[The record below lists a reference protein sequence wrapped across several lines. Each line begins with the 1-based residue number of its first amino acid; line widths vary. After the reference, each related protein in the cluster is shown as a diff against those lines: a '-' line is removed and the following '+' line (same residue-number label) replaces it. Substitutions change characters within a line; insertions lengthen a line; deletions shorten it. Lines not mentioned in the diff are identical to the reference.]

1 MLRRIRDLFSDVARQ
16 ADLVLLA
23 LCSATSLFGI
33 LMIYSA
39 TRYMHTSR
47 LVLVQAASLVIG
59 VVLYLLMSQIDLN
72 ELVKYWK
79 WIFLLGFGFV
89 LLLATPLGIEGG
101 TGNRAWLEVPFLPV
115 KVQPAEIVKVT
126 FIIVLAKQLAWL
138 KEHRDL
144 KSVGSMVLLAL
155 HFGVLFLTYY
165 KISADMGSALVFLFI
180 FACMCF
186 VAGVALWWFIIGG
199 GAAGCLTARTPD
211 ALLPGKFYIQVSD
224 TRLALK
230 ALASWYRG
238 KFDLPVVQVTG
249 SAGKTTTKEMIAC
262 VLGRHFCTLKTQA
275 NFNNDIGTPL
285 TLLELAPEHQAA
297 VIETGMNHFGEIR
310 YLGEMVR
317 PDIAVITNVG
327 DAHIENLGNTRQG
340 ILRAKCEIFENLAPD
355 GVAVLNGDDPLLNT
369 IALPQRILRCGT
381 GEGCDVRVTEV
392 DDRGLEGVA
401 CTVTTAKASYWLETS
416 APGGYMIYPLA
427 MAAAIGEYLGLTA
440 EEITAGAADYVPVGS
455 RMHLIPMDGQR
466 LIIDDCYNANPQA
479 MAEALRMLAKSR
491 HRRKVAVVG
500 DMGELGELTEQAH
513 RDVGALARELK
524 LDAVVAV
531 GEKMR
536 ALRETDPSALW
547 FPDTASALP
556 ALPDLF
562 VGDTAVMVKASHAMH
577 FESIVKEL
585 EKL

>member
-1 MLRRIRDLFSDVARQ
+1 M
-16 ADLVLLA
+16 
-23 LCSATSLFGI
+23 
-33 LMIYSA
+33 
-39 TRYMHTSR
+39 
-47 LVLVQAASLVIG
+47 
-59 VVLYLLMSQIDLN
+59 
-72 ELVKYWK
+72 
-79 WIFLLGFGFV
+79 
-89 LLLATPLGIEGG
+89 TPCTVREICDAVGG
-101 TGNRAWLEVPFLPV
+101 TLLQSSEVSVTRVSTDSRSIPEGALFVPLVGERFDGHAYIGKALE
-115 KVQPAEIVKVT
+115 
-126 FIIVLAKQLAWL
+126 
-138 KEHRDL
+138 
-144 KSVGSMVLLAL
+144 S
-155 HFGVLFLTYY
+155 
-165 KISADMGSALVFLFI
+165 
-180 FACMCF
+180 
-186 VAGVALWWFIIGG
+186 

-230 ALASWYRG
+230 ALALWYRG
-238 KFDLPVVQVTG
+238 RFALPVVQVTG

-262 VLGRHFCTLKTQA
+262 VLGRRFRTLKTQA

-369 IALPQRILRCGT
+369 IALPQHILRCGT

-401 CTVTTAKASYWLETS
+401 CTVTTAKASYRLETS

>member
-1 MLRRIRDLFSDVARQ
+1 M
-16 ADLVLLA
+16 
-23 LCSATSLFGI
+23 
-33 LMIYSA
+33 
-39 TRYMHTSR
+39 
-47 LVLVQAASLVIG
+47 
-59 VVLYLLMSQIDLN
+59 
-72 ELVKYWK
+72 
-79 WIFLLGFGFV
+79 
-89 LLLATPLGIEGG
+89 TPCTVREICDAVGG
-101 TGNRAWLEVPFLPV
+101 TLLQGGDVSVTRVSTDSRSVPEGALFVPLVGERFDGHAYIGKALE
-115 KVQPAEIVKVT
+115 A
-126 FIIVLAKQLAWL
+126 
-138 KEHRDL
+138 
-144 KSVGSMVLLAL
+144 
-155 HFGVLFLTYY
+155 
-165 KISADMGSALVFLFI
+165 
-180 FACMCF
+180 
-186 VAGVALWWFIIGG
+186 

-230 ALASWYRG
+230 ALARWYRG
-238 KFDLPVVQVTG
+238 RFDLPVVQVTG

-262 VLGRHFCTLKTQA
+262 VLGRHFRTLKTQA

-297 VIETGMNHFGEIR
+297 VVETGMNHFGEIR
-310 YLGEMVR
+310 YLGEMVQ

-369 IALPQRILRCGT
+369 VTLPQRILRCGT
-381 GEGCDVRVTEV
+381 GEGCDVRITEV

-401 CTVTTAKASYWLETS
+401 CTVTTAKTSYRLETS
-416 APGGYMIYPLA
+416 SPGAYMIYPLA

-455 RMHLIPMDGQR
+455 RMHLIPVDGQR

-562 VGDTAVMVKASHAMH
+562 VGDTAIMVKASHAMH
-577 FESIVKEL
+577 FENIVKEL

>member
-1 MLRRIRDLFSDVARQ
+1 MTPCTVREICDAVGGTLLQSSDVSVTRVSTDSRSVPEGALFVP
-16 ADLVLLA
+16 LVGERFDGHTYIGKA
-23 LCSATSLFGI
+23 LEA
-33 LMIYSA
+33 
-39 TRYMHTSR
+39 
-47 LVLVQAASLVIG
+47 
-59 VVLYLLMSQIDLN
+59 
-72 ELVKYWK
+72 
-79 WIFLLGFGFV
+79 
-89 LLLATPLGIEGG
+89 
-101 TGNRAWLEVPFLPV
+101 
-115 KVQPAEIVKVT
+115 
-126 FIIVLAKQLAWL
+126 
-138 KEHRDL
+138 
-144 KSVGSMVLLAL
+144 
-155 HFGVLFLTYY
+155 
-165 KISADMGSALVFLFI
+165 
-180 FACMCF
+180 
-186 VAGVALWWFIIGG
+186 

-230 ALASWYRG
+230 ALARWYRG
-238 KFDLPVVQVTG
+238 RFDLPVVQVTG
-249 SAGKTTTKEMIAC
+249 SAGKTTTKEMVAC
-262 VLGRHFCTLKTQA
+262 VLGRHFRTLKTQA

-369 IALPQRILRCGT
+369 VTLPQRILRCGT
-381 GEGCDVRVTEV
+381 GAGCDVRVTEV

-401 CTVTTAKASYWLETS
+401 CTVTTAKTSYRLKTS
-416 APGGYMIYPLA
+416 SPGAYMIYPLA

-455 RMHLIPMDGQR
+455 RMHLIPVDGQR

-513 RDVGALARELK
+513 RDVGTLARELK

-577 FESIVKEL
+577 FENIVKEL

>member
-1 MLRRIRDLFSDVARQ
+1 M
-16 ADLVLLA
+16 
-23 LCSATSLFGI
+23 
-33 LMIYSA
+33 
-39 TRYMHTSR
+39 
-47 LVLVQAASLVIG
+47 
-59 VVLYLLMSQIDLN
+59 
-72 ELVKYWK
+72 
-79 WIFLLGFGFV
+79 
-89 LLLATPLGIEGG
+89 TPCTVREICDAVGG
-101 TGNRAWLEVPFLPV
+101 TLLQSSEVSVTRVSTDSRSIPEGALFVPLVGERFDGHAYIGKALE
-115 KVQPAEIVKVT
+115 
-126 FIIVLAKQLAWL
+126 
-138 KEHRDL
+138 
-144 KSVGSMVLLAL
+144 S
-155 HFGVLFLTYY
+155 
-165 KISADMGSALVFLFI
+165 
-180 FACMCF
+180 
-186 VAGVALWWFIIGG
+186 

-230 ALASWYRG
+230 ALALWYRG
-238 KFDLPVVQVTG
+238 RFDLPVVQVTG

-262 VLGRHFCTLKTQA
+262 VLGRRFRTLKTQA

-369 IALPQRILRCGT
+369 VTLPQRILRCGT

-392 DDRGLEGVA
+392 DDQGLEGVA
-401 CTVTTAKASYWLETS
+401 CTVTTAKTSYRLKTPS
-416 APGGYMIYPLA
+416 PGAYMIYPLA

>member
-1 MLRRIRDLFSDVARQ
+1 MTPCTVREICDAVGGTLLQSSDVSVTRVSTDSRSIPEGA
-16 ADLVLLA
+16 LFVPLA
-23 LCSATSLFGI
+23 GERFDG
-33 LMIYSA
+33 
-39 TRYMHTSR
+39 HTY
-47 LVLVQAASLVIG
+47 IG
-59 VVLYLLMSQIDLN
+59 
-72 ELVKYWK
+72 K
-79 WIFLLGFGFV
+79 
-89 LLLATPLGIEGG
+89 A
-101 TGNRAWLEVPFLPV
+101 LE
-115 KVQPAEIVKVT
+115 A
-126 FIIVLAKQLAWL
+126 
-138 KEHRDL
+138 
-144 KSVGSMVLLAL
+144 
-155 HFGVLFLTYY
+155 
-165 KISADMGSALVFLFI
+165 
-180 FACMCF
+180 
-186 VAGVALWWFIIGG
+186 

-230 ALASWYRG
+230 ALARWYRG
-238 KFDLPVVQVTG
+238 RFDLPVVQVTG

-262 VLGRHFCTLKTQA
+262 VLGRHFRTLKTQA

-310 YLGEMVR
+310 YLGEMVQ

-369 IALPQRILRCGT
+369 VTLPQRILRCGT
-381 GEGCDVRVTEV
+381 GAGCDVRVTEV

-401 CTVTTAKASYWLETS
+401 CTVTTAKTSYRLETS
-416 APGGYMIYPLA
+416 SPGAYMIYPLA

-455 RMHLIPMDGQR
+455 RMHLIPVDGQR

-513 RDVGALARELK
+513 RDVGTLARELK

-577 FESIVKEL
+577 FENIVKEL

>member
-1 MLRRIRDLFSDVARQ
+1 MTPCTVREICAAVNG
-16 ADLVLLA
+16 VLLQGSDAAVTQVSTDSRSVPAGA
-23 LCSATSLFGI
+23 LFVP
-33 LMIYSA
+33 
-39 TRYMHTSR
+39 
-47 LVLVQAASLVIG
+47 LVGERFDGHAYIG
-59 VVLYLLMSQIDLN
+59 
-72 ELVKYWK
+72 K
-79 WIFLLGFGFV
+79 
-89 LLLATPLGIEGG
+89 A
-101 TGNRAWLEVPFLPV
+101 LE
-115 KVQPAEIVKVT
+115 
-126 FIIVLAKQLAWL
+126 
-138 KEHRDL
+138 
-144 KSVGSMVLLAL
+144 S
-155 HFGVLFLTYY
+155 
-165 KISADMGSALVFLFI
+165 
-180 FACMCF
+180 
-186 VAGVALWWFIIGG
+186 
-199 GAAGCLTARTPD
+199 GAAGCLTAQTPEV
-211 ALLPGKFYIQVSD
+211 LLPGTFYIQVED

-262 VLGRHFCTLKTQA
+262 VLGRRFCTLKTQA

-285 TLLELAPEHQAA
+285 TLLGLGPEHQAA

-355 GVAVLNGDDPLLNT
+355 GIAVLNGDDPLLNT
-369 IALPQRILRCGT
+369 VTLPQRILRCGT
-381 GEGCDVRVTEV
+381 GEKCDVHVTDV

-401 CTVTTAKASYWLETS
+401 CTVTTAKASYRLETS

-427 MAAAIGEYLGLTA
+427 MAAAIGGYLGLTA
-440 EEITAGAADYVPVGS
+440 EEIAAGAADYAPVGS
-455 RMHLIPMDGQR
+455 RMHLIRMDGGR

-491 HRRKVAVVG
+491 HRRKLAVVG

-513 RDVGALARELK
+513 RDVGTLARELG
-524 LDAVVAV
+524 LDGVIAI

-536 ALRETDPSALW
+536 ALQKADPSALW
-547 FPDTASALP
+547 FPDVPSALP
-556 ALPDLF
+556 ALRECFTP
-562 VGDTAVMVKASHAMH
+562 DTAVLVKASHAMH
-577 FESIVKEL
+577 FENIVKEL

>member
-1 MLRRIRDLFSDVARQ
+1 MMTCTAKE
-16 ADLVLLA
+16 
-23 LCSATSLFGI
+23 LCAATGG
-33 LMIYSA
+33 
-39 TRYMHTSR
+39 T
-47 LVLVQAASLVIG
+47 LVQDG
-59 VVLYLLMSQIDLN
+59 
-72 ELVKYWK
+72 E
-79 WIFLLGFGFV
+79 GFSCVSTDSRRVEQGC
-89 LLLATPLGIEGG
+89 
-101 TGNRAWLEVPFLPV
+101 
-115 KVQPAEIVKVT
+115 
-126 FIIVLAKQLAWL
+126 
-138 KEHRDL
+138 
-144 KSVGSMVLLAL
+144 
-155 HFGVLFLTYY
+155 
-165 KISADMGSALVFLFI
+165 LFI
-180 FACMCF
+180 PLVGERFD
-186 VAGVALWWFIIGG
+186 GYTYLTQALEN
-199 GAAGCLTARTPD
+199 GAAGCLCSRLPE
-211 ALLPGKFYIQVSD
+211 ALVPGKFYVQVED
-224 TRLALK
+224 TLRALGQLAG
-230 ALASWYRG
+230 WYRE
-238 KFDLPVVQVTG
+238 KFPIPVVQITG

-401 CTVTTAKASYWLETS
+401 CTVTTAKASYRLETS

-440 EEITAGAADYVPVGS
+440 EEITVGAADYVPVGS

>member
-1 MLRRIRDLFSDVARQ
+1 MTPCTVREICDAVGGTLLQGSDVSVARVSTDSRSVPEG
-16 ADLVLLA
+16 ALFVPLVGERFDGHTYIGKA
-23 LCSATSLFGI
+23 LEA
-33 LMIYSA
+33 
-39 TRYMHTSR
+39 
-47 LVLVQAASLVIG
+47 
-59 VVLYLLMSQIDLN
+59 
-72 ELVKYWK
+72 
-79 WIFLLGFGFV
+79 
-89 LLLATPLGIEGG
+89 
-101 TGNRAWLEVPFLPV
+101 
-115 KVQPAEIVKVT
+115 
-126 FIIVLAKQLAWL
+126 
-138 KEHRDL
+138 
-144 KSVGSMVLLAL
+144 
-155 HFGVLFLTYY
+155 
-165 KISADMGSALVFLFI
+165 
-180 FACMCF
+180 
-186 VAGVALWWFIIGG
+186 

-230 ALASWYRG
+230 ALARWYRG
-238 KFDLPVVQVTG
+238 RFDLPVVQVTG

-262 VLGRHFCTLKTQA
+262 VLGRHFRTLKTQA

-369 IALPQRILRCGT
+369 VTLPQRILRCGT
-381 GEGCDVRVTEV
+381 GAGCDVRVTEV

-401 CTVTTAKASYWLETS
+401 CTVTTAKTSYRLETS
-416 APGGYMIYPLA
+416 SPGAYMIYPLA
-427 MAAAIGEYLGLTA
+427 MAAAIGEYLGLMA

-455 RMHLIPMDGQR
+455 RMHLIPVDGQR

-531 GEKMR
+531 GKKMR

-577 FESIVKEL
+577 FENIVKEL

>member
-1 MLRRIRDLFSDVARQ
+1 MTPCTVREICDAVGGTLLQGSDVSVARVSTDSRSVPEG
-16 ADLVLLA
+16 ALFVPLVGERFDGHTYIGKA
-23 LCSATSLFGI
+23 LEA
-33 LMIYSA
+33 
-39 TRYMHTSR
+39 
-47 LVLVQAASLVIG
+47 
-59 VVLYLLMSQIDLN
+59 
-72 ELVKYWK
+72 
-79 WIFLLGFGFV
+79 
-89 LLLATPLGIEGG
+89 
-101 TGNRAWLEVPFLPV
+101 
-115 KVQPAEIVKVT
+115 
-126 FIIVLAKQLAWL
+126 
-138 KEHRDL
+138 
-144 KSVGSMVLLAL
+144 
-155 HFGVLFLTYY
+155 
-165 KISADMGSALVFLFI
+165 
-180 FACMCF
+180 
-186 VAGVALWWFIIGG
+186 

-230 ALASWYRG
+230 ALARWYRG
-238 KFDLPVVQVTG
+238 RFDLPVVQVTG

-262 VLGRHFCTLKTQA
+262 VLGRHFRTLKTQA

-401 CTVTTAKASYWLETS
+401 CTVTTAKTSYRLKTPS
-416 APGGYMIYPLA
+416 PGAYMIYPLA

-440 EEITAGAADYVPVGS
+440 EEITAGAAGYVPVGS
-455 RMHLIPMDGQR
+455 RMHLIPVDGQR

-513 RDVGALARELK
+513 RDVGTLARELK
-524 LDAVVAV
+524 LDVVVAV

>member
-1 MLRRIRDLFSDVARQ
+1 MTPCTVREICDAVGGTLLQGSDVSVARVSTDSRSVPEG
-16 ADLVLLA
+16 ALFVPLVGERFDGHTYIGKA
-23 LCSATSLFGI
+23 LEA
-33 LMIYSA
+33 
-39 TRYMHTSR
+39 
-47 LVLVQAASLVIG
+47 
-59 VVLYLLMSQIDLN
+59 
-72 ELVKYWK
+72 
-79 WIFLLGFGFV
+79 
-89 LLLATPLGIEGG
+89 
-101 TGNRAWLEVPFLPV
+101 
-115 KVQPAEIVKVT
+115 
-126 FIIVLAKQLAWL
+126 
-138 KEHRDL
+138 
-144 KSVGSMVLLAL
+144 
-155 HFGVLFLTYY
+155 
-165 KISADMGSALVFLFI
+165 
-180 FACMCF
+180 
-186 VAGVALWWFIIGG
+186 

-230 ALASWYRG
+230 ALARWYRG
-238 KFDLPVVQVTG
+238 RFDLPVVQVTG
-249 SAGKTTTKEMIAC
+249 SAGKTTTKEMVAC
-262 VLGRHFCTLKTQA
+262 VLGRHFRTLKTQA

-369 IALPQRILRCGT
+369 VTLPQRILRCGT
-381 GEGCDVRVTEV
+381 GAGCDVRVTEV

-401 CTVTTAKASYWLETS
+401 CTVTTAKTSYRLETS
-416 APGGYMIYPLA
+416 SPGAYMIYPLA

-455 RMHLIPMDGQR
+455 RMHLIPVDGQR

-513 RDVGALARELK
+513 RDVGTLARELK
-524 LDAVVAV
+524 LDVVVAV

-577 FESIVKEL
+577 FENIVKEL